1 MIIKREE
8 RNPNKINVSQ
18 LMTSRRVRIERVHAL
33 RVSIISDKSI
43 ISAKNINI
51 FFYIRFSLFLFI
63 YLFFLNSKIC
73 LCVVGDIYF
82 IFYFKLFALIR
93 LIIISF

>member
-51 FFYIRFSLFLFI
+51 FFYIRFSLFYLFI
-63 YLFFLNSKIC
+63 YFFLNSKIC

-82 IFYFKLFALIR
+82 IFLF
-93 LIIISF
+93 